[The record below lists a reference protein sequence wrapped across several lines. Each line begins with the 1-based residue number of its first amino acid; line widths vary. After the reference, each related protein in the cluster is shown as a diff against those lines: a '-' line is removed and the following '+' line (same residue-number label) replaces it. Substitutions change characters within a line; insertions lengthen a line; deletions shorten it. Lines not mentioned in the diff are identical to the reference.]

1 MRRVIPLVNVLSSM
15 EGTRFS
21 IAMQPIRILAG
32 DSAYKKIKQNGLSP
46 QDVSAIFGASGAAKW
61 LTIYG
66 LDKAIF
72 SEWLIKSDQPI
83 DLFGTSVGA
92 FKLAAAA
99 QNNPAEAM
107 TQLADAYID
116 QYYGDDISAD
126 KVDIETR
133 RILNAFLSEENISEI
148 LFNPRFNYHCA
159 SVRCN
164 GLLGSHNTALQKLA
178 MIKALFLSMLSRQN
192 LRNTFERT
200 VFYAGTPVNDFIGT
214 DNFTTRYIALNA
226 ESLIPAV
233 LSSGSIPAVMHGVTN
248 IAGAEPGVY
257 RDGGLLDYHPLP
269 SNLVDVKQGVILYPH
284 FYTHLTEGWFDKFAP
299 WRKVSGQLLDN
310 TVLIGPSDEYVASL
324 PGGKIP
330 DRQDFY
336 EFKNN
341 DDERVR
347 RWTLAKDKGSE
358 LGEAFIRLAES
369 GDIASV
375 VEPIG

>member
-1 MRRVIPLVNVLSSM
+1 MNTLK
-15 EGTRFS
+15 
-21 IAMQPIRILAG
+21 ILAG
-32 DSAYKKIKQNGLSP
+32 ASAHQHIQENGLSP

-72 SEWLIKSDQPI
+72 SEWLANSNNPI

-99 QNNPAEAM
+99 QSHPAEAM
-107 TQLADAYID
+107 TQLADAYIH

-133 RILNAFLSEENISEI
+133 RILNAFLNEKNIPEI
-148 LFNPRFNYHCA
+148 LYNPRFNYHCA

-164 GLLGSHNTALQKLA
+164 GLLGSHNETLQKLA

-200 VFYAGTPVNDFIGT
+200 VFYTGSPVNDLIGA
-214 DNFTTRYIALNA
+214 DQFTTRRVALTA
-226 ESLIPAV
+226 ESFIPAV
-233 LSSGSIPAVMHGVTN
+233 LSSGSIPAVMRGITD
-248 IAGAEPGVY
+248 ITGAEPGVY

-269 SNLVDVKQGVILYPH
+269 SNIGEVKQGLVLYPH

-299 WRKVSGQLLDN
+299 WRKVQAQQLTN
-310 TVLIGPSDEYVASL
+310 TVIVGPSDAFVQSL

-336 EFKNN
+336 HVKHN
-341 DDERVR
+341 DSERVR
-347 RWTLAKDKGSE
+347 RWTEVKDRSCE
-358 LGEAFIRLAES
+358 LGEEFIRLAES
-369 GDIASV
+369 GDIAKV
-375 VEPIG
+375 VELVS

>member
-1 MRRVIPLVNVLSSM
+1 MDAIK
-15 EGTRFS
+15 
-21 IAMQPIRILAG
+21 ILAG
-32 DSAYKKIKQNGLSP
+32 ANAYRHIQENGLSP

-61 LTIYG
+61 LAIYG

-72 SEWLIKSDQPI
+72 SEWLINSTHPI

-107 TQLADAYID
+107 TQLADAYIA
-116 QYYGDDISAD
+116 QFYGDDISIE
-126 KVDIETR
+126 KVGIETR
-133 RILNAFLSEENISEI
+133 RILNAFLTEDSVAEI
-148 LFNPRFNYHCA
+148 LSSTRFNYHCA

-164 GLLGSHNTALQKLA
+164 GLLASSNITLQKLA
-178 MIKALFLSMLSRQN
+178 MINAFFAALLSRNN

-200 VFYAGTPVNDFIGT
+200 VFYTGSPVNDLIGA
-214 DNFTTRYIALNA
+214 DKFTTSKVALTA

-233 LSSGSIPAVMHGVTN
+233 LSSGSIPAVMCGVTD
-248 IAGAEPGVY
+248 IAGAKSGVY

-269 SNLVDVKQGVILYPH
+269 SNVGEFKKGLVLYPH
-284 FYTHLTEGWFDKFAP
+284 FYTHLTEGWFDKFTP
-299 WRKVSGQLLDN
+299 WRKVQAHQLAN
-310 TVLIGPSDEYVASL
+310 TVLVGPSEAFVQSL
-324 PGGKIP
+324 PDGRIP

-336 EFKNN
+336 RFKDN
-341 DDERVR
+341 DSERVR
-347 RWTLAKDKGSE
+347 RWMLVKERSCE
-358 LGEAFIRLAES
+358 LGEDFIRLAES

>member
-46 QDVSAIFGASGAAKW
+46 QDVSAVFGASGAAKW

-116 QYYGDDISAD
+116 QHYGDDISAD

-133 RILNAFLSEENISEI
+133 RILNAFFFFLNIYYLILNISDPDI
-148 LFNPRFNYHCA
+148 L
-159 SVRCN
+159 
-164 GLLGSHNTALQKLA
+164 
-178 MIKALFLSMLSRQN
+178 
-192 LRNTFERT
+192 
-200 VFYAGTPVNDFIGT
+200 
-214 DNFTTRYIALNA
+214 
-226 ESLIPAV
+226 
-233 LSSGSIPAVMHGVTN
+233 
-248 IAGAEPGVY
+248 
-257 RDGGLLDYHPLP
+257 
-269 SNLVDVKQGVILYPH
+269 
-284 FYTHLTEGWFDKFAP
+284 
-299 WRKVSGQLLDN
+299 
-310 TVLIGPSDEYVASL
+310 
-324 PGGKIP
+324 
-330 DRQDFY
+330 
-336 EFKNN
+336 
-341 DDERVR
+341 
-347 RWTLAKDKGSE
+347 
-358 LGEAFIRLAES
+358 
-369 GDIASV
+369 
-375 VEPIG
+375 

>member
-1 MRRVIPLVNVLSSM
+1 M
-15 EGTRFS
+15 EVTHFS
-21 IAMQPIRILAG
+21 IVMNPIKILAG
-32 DSAYKKIKQNGLSP
+32 ASAYSQIKNNGLSP
-46 QDVSAIFGASGAAKW
+46 QHVSAIFGASGAAKW

-72 SEWLIKSDQPI
+72 SEWLVNSDQPI

-99 QNNPAEAM
+99 QSYPAEAM
-107 TQLADAYID
+107 TQLADAYIH

-133 RILNAFLSEENISEI
+133 RILNAFLNEKNIPEI
-148 LFNPRFNYHCA
+148 LYNPRFNYHCA

-164 GLLGSHNTALQKLA
+164 GLLGSHNETLQKLA

-200 VFYAGTPVNDFIGT
+200 VFYTGNPVNTFSGIDS
-214 DNFTTRYIALNA
+214 FTTRYVALNE

-233 LSSGSIPAVMHGVTN
+233 LSSGSIPAVMHGVTD

-269 SNLVDVKQGVILYPH
+269 SNLVDIKQGLILYPH

-310 TVLIGPSDEYVASL
+310 TLLIGPSDEYVASL

-336 EFKNN
+336 QFKNN
-341 DDERVR
+341 DSERVR
-347 RWTLAKDKGSE
+347 RWTVAKERSNE

-375 VEPIG
+375 VEPLR

>member
-1 MRRVIPLVNVLSSM
+1 MNTLK
-15 EGTRFS
+15 
-21 IAMQPIRILAG
+21 ILAG
-32 DSAYKKIKQNGLSP
+32 ASAHQHIQENGLSP

-72 SEWLIKSDQPI
+72 SEWLANSNNHI

-107 TQLADAYID
+107 TQLANAYIA
-116 QYYGDDISAD
+116 QFYGDDISVE
-126 KVDIETR
+126 KVGIETR
-133 RILNAFLSEENISEI
+133 RILDAFLTEDRVAEI
-148 LFNPRFNYHCA
+148 LSSTRFNYHCA

-164 GLLGSHNTALQKLA
+164 GLLASSNITLQKIA
-178 MIKALFLSMLSRQN
+178 MINAFFAALLSRNN

-200 VFYAGTPVNDFIGT
+200 VFYTGSPVNDLIGA
-214 DNFTTRYIALNA
+214 DQFTTRRVALTA
-226 ESLIPAV
+226 ESFIPAV
-233 LSSGSIPAVMHGVTN
+233 LSSGSIPAVMRGITD
-248 IAGAEPGVY
+248 ITGAEPGVY

-269 SNLVDVKQGVILYPH
+269 SNIGEVKQGLVLYPH

-299 WRKVSGQLLDN
+299 WRKVQAQQLTN
-310 TVLIGPSDEYVASL
+310 TVIVGPSDAFVQSL

-336 EFKNN
+336 HFKHN
-341 DDERVR
+341 DSERVR
-347 RWTLAKDKGSE
+347 RWTEVKDRSCE
-358 LGEAFIRLAES
+358 LGEEFIRLAES
-369 GDIASV
+369 GDIAKV
-375 VEPIG
+375 VELVS

>member
-1 MRRVIPLVNVLSSM
+1 M
-15 EGTRFS
+15 EVTHFS
-21 IAMQPIRILAG
+21 IVMNPIKILAG
-32 DSAYKKIKQNGLSP
+32 ASAYSQIKNNGLSP
-46 QDVSAIFGASGAAKW
+46 QHVSAIFGASGAAKW

-72 SEWLIKSDQPI
+72 SEWLVNSDQPI

-99 QNNPAEAM
+99 QSHPAEAM
-107 TQLADAYID
+107 TQLADAYIH

-133 RILNAFLSEENISEI
+133 RILNAFLNEKNIPEI
-148 LFNPRFNYHCA
+148 LYNPRFNYHCA

-164 GLLGSHNTALQKLA
+164 GLLGSHNETLQKLA

-200 VFYAGTPVNDFIGT
+200 VFYTGNPVNTFSGI
-214 DNFTTRYIALNA
+214 DNFTTRYVALNE

-233 LSSGSIPAVMHGVTN
+233 LSSGSIPAVMHGVTD
-248 IAGAEPGVY
+248 IAGAKPGVY

-269 SNLVDVKQGVILYPH
+269 SNLVDIKQGLILYPH

-336 EFKNN
+336 QFKNN
-341 DDERVR
+341 DSERVR
-347 RWTLAKDKGSE
+347 RWTVAKERSSE

-375 VEPIG
+375 VEPLR